1 MPKMLKTHDNPFS
14 PNGFYKHKLL
24 RGNASLFG
32 NFLESN
38 LKLRNGDLPTRSQQQ
53 SWIHHDWLSRWVSFW
68 MFTPTNIQMCYRPHD
83 IIVVVSNR
91 IPHLPS

>member
-14 PNGFYKHKLL
+14 LEGFYKHKLL

-38 LKLRNGDLPTRSQQQ
+38 LNLRNGDLPTHLQQQ
-53 SWIHHDWLSRWVSFW
+53 S
-68 MFTPTNIQMCYRPHD
+68 
-83 IIVVVSNR
+83 
-91 IPHLPS
+91 